1 MAKRPLRGYLAGAAR
16 RLVFVGAVTYTVLVA
31 ALYLNQRSIMYHP
44 DQSVPDPSTVGL
56 PEMSVHRIETKD
68 GFKLLAWWKPPAD
81 STRPTIVFF
90 HGNAGNIGH
99 RSRQARQYID
109 AGLGLLLV
117 TWRYNAGA
125 GGEPSEEGLLTD
137 GRAALDFVTA
147 QGISEHR
154 TVLYGASLGS
164 GVAVA
169 MALEHEVGGLVL
181 VYPYSSMTDV
191 AEDRFWFAPVRMLI
205 RDEFDSVARI
215 GKVGAP
221 VLVIHGALDRIIPV
235 RFARRLYDA
244 APEPKEGYF
253 LPEGTHAN
261 LYHLGA
267 GQLVLDFLE
276 RRAVV
281 AQKTAAA
288 RD

>member
-1 MAKRPLRGYLAGAAR
+1 
-16 RLVFVGAVTYTVLVA
+16 
-31 ALYLNQRSIMYHP
+31 
-44 DQSVPDPSTVGL
+44 
-56 PEMSVHRIETKD
+56 
-68 GFKLLAWWKPPAD
+68 LLAWWKPPAD
-81 STRPTIVFF
+81 SSRPTIVFF

-99 RSRQARQYID
+99 RYYQARQYMD

-117 TWRYNAGA
+117 SWRYNAGA
-125 GGEPSEEGLLTD
+125 GGEPGEEGLLTD
-137 GRAALDFVTA
+137 GRAALDFVAA
-147 QGISEHR
+147 QGISERR

-191 AEDRFWFAPVRMLI
+191 AADRFWFAPVRMLI
-205 RDEFDSVARI
+205 QDEFDSVARI
-215 GKVGAP
+215 GKVRAP
-221 VLVIHGALDRIIPV
+221 ILVIHGERDRIIPV

-244 APEPKEGYF
+244 APEPKEGHF
-253 LPEGTHAN
+253 LPAGTHAN

-276 RRAVV
+276 RRV
-281 AQKTAAA
+281 AFGQNTAAGG
-288 RD
+288 